1 MSNAIKIA
9 AIVAVVAAGGAAA
22 WYHRNLRKAANK
34 ATDASVLAD
43 VLAATAAKGSTA
55 PKVDNVK
62 LFHDLMKKH
71 EIPVCNEI
79 EVSGTDYLDRPVPNQ
94 TFTGVDRHGR
104 AFINLYV
111 KLDGSDEVLKR
122 YGRIH
127 DTYSWGTT
135 FVVFQRYTDNQN
147 KFVVGGLRFP
157 LMRDI
162 MGADSKDLTN
172 LTRILNGETVR
183 FYEHTYTD
191 GVDVRDDA
199 VWIDVSMQP
208 L

>member
-1 MSNAIKIA
+1 MAQFNELMRTFA
-9 AIVAVVAAGGAAA
+9 VA
-22 WYHRNLRKAANK
+22 
-34 ATDASVLAD
+34 T
-43 VLAATAAKGSTA
+43 
-55 PKVDNVK
+55 
-62 LFHDLMKKH
+62 
-71 EIPVCNEI
+71 CNEI
-79 EVSGTDYLDRPVPNQ
+79 EVGHTGYLDRPVAGKL
-94 TFTGVDRHGR
+94 FAGKDDHGR
-104 AFINLYV
+104 VFVNLPLYI
-111 KLDGSDEVLKR
+111 DESPTMTAMR
-122 YGRIH
+122 TANGRRK
-127 DTYSWGTT
+127 SNSEG
-135 FVVFQRYTDNQN
+135 FVFFQRYTDNQN

>member
-1 MSNAIKIA
+1 MFNNFFSVFNRSSSKPSAGR
-9 AIVAVVAAGGAAA
+9 VVATEITTGPAP
-22 WYHRNLRKAANK
+22 
-34 ATDASVLAD
+34 AT
-43 VLAATAAKGSTA
+43 
-55 PKVDNVK
+55 VDRVAQFNE
-62 LFHDLMKKH
+62 LMRTSAVT
-71 EIPVCNEI
+71 VCNEI
-79 EVSGTDYLDRPVPNQ
+79 EAGATDYLDRPVPSQ

-111 KLDGSDEVLKR
+111 KLDGSAEVLKR
-122 YGRIH
+122 YGRTH

-183 FYEHTYTD
+183 FYDHTYTD
-191 GVDVRDDA
+191 GVDVQDDA